1 MVQAQQTTV
10 HGTINRFLFQSKD
23 NGFAVVVLHPLQQNQ
38 DIIAKGY
45 LPGLQAGQEV
55 SLVGNWIFH
64 PKFGKQFEVQS
75 YQISLPTSIHGLK
88 KYLGSGLIKGIGPV
102 YAEKMVNHFG
112 AEILNII
119 NDQPERLH
127 EVAGIGAKKI
137 ALIIASWQQQREIS
151 NIMVFLQDKDISNA
165 YAVKIYKK
173 YGQSAIAVLQEN
185 PYRLADE
192 IWGIGFKVA
201 DQIAKKIGI
210 AHDSLKRI
218 KSGINFAINSAVGQ
232 GHLYVELEHL
242 KTQIY
247 EILELNPAEHSAHLK
262 QAFHEL
268 HAQET
273 IKLIKHEHKHYVT
286 LSQFLFTE
294 KAIAKKINLLLTT
307 PLVHNFDL
315 NQIYQNLRLNTGA
328 VQLNDD
334 QQLAIINSLK
344 HKINIVTGGPGTGK
358 TTLIRALLAILD
370 QHNIQYKLA
379 APTGRAAKRIQENTG
394 KFAATIHR
402 LLEFDVSSMK
412 FVHNEQNTLQTSFL
426 ILDEA
431 SMIDTF
437 LMHAILKALPTHIHL
452 ILIGDIDQLPS
463 VGAGNILS
471 DLINSKHVP
480 YTKLTEIF
488 RQAQDSLIITNAHR
502 VNSGE
507 FPTSQTSELATKL
520 KDFIF
525 IKSDDPTELPA
536 LLENVIKKTLPRYQ
550 IYPNQMAILSPMH
563 RGTAGTQKINY
574 DVQKLLNPQ
583 NNDKIVNH
591 NGYGY
596 KINDRIM
603 QLKNNYD
610 KHVFNGDI
618 GDITDINLSD
628 QQLTCNF
635 DGRVVDY
642 EFSELDELT
651 LAYAISIHKS
661 QGSEYA
667 AVIIPIFTQHFTL
680 LQRNLLYTAIT
691 RAKKLCIL
699 IGQTRAIAM
708 AVKNNQ
714 TIERKTFLKQLLLG
728 DLDVI

>member
-1 MVQAQQTTV
+1 MVHTQQTIN
-10 HGTINRFLFQSKD
+10 GTINRFLFQSKE
-23 NGFAVVVLHPLQQNQ
+23 NGFAVVVITQLPQNQ
-38 DIIAKGY
+38 DILAKGY

-55 SLVGNWIFH
+55 SIVGNWIFH

-75 YQISLPTSIHGLK
+75 YQITLPTSVNGLK

-112 AEILNII
+112 SEILNII
-119 NDQPERLH
+119 NDTPEKLH
-127 EVAGIGAKKI
+127 EVPGIGAKKV

-165 YAVKIYKK
+165 YAIKIYKK
-173 YGQSAIAVLQEN
+173 YGQSSIAVLQEN

-201 DQIAKKIGI
+201 DQIAKKIGMP
-210 AHDSLKRI
+210 HDSLKRI
-218 KSGINFAINSAVGQ
+218 KSGIHFAINSIVGQ
-232 GHLYVELEHL
+232 GHLYAELEDL
-242 KTQIY
+242 KKQTY
-247 EILELNPAEHSAHLK
+247 EILELSPSLHAAVIK

-273 IKLIKHEHKHYVT
+273 IKLIKYQEKHYVT

-294 KAIAKKINLLLTT
+294 KNIAKKINLLLST
-307 PLVHNFDL
+307 PVLHNFNLD
-315 NQIYQNLRLNTGA
+315 QIYKQLRLNTGKI
-328 VQLNDD
+328 QLNDD

-358 TTLIRALLAILD
+358 TTLIRALLEILD
-370 QHNIQYKLA
+370 AHNIQYKLA

-402 LLEFDVSSMK
+402 LLEFDVSTMK
-412 FVHNEQNTLQTSFL
+412 FVHNEQNTLQTHFL

-431 SMIDTF
+431 SMIDSF
-437 LMHAILKALPTHIHL
+437 LMNAILKALPTHIHL

-463 VGAGNILS
+463 VGPGNILS
-471 DLINSKHVP
+471 DLINSTHVP

-502 VNSGE
+502 VNHGE
-507 FPTSQTSELATKL
+507 FPTTQNSEQTTKL

-525 IKSDDPTELPA
+525 IKCDEPINLPEI
-536 LLENVIKKTLPRYQ
+536 LGDIIKKTLPKYQ
-550 IYPNQMAILSPMH
+550 IYPNQMAILAPMH

-583 NNDKIVNH
+583 NNEKIINH

-596 KINDRIM
+596 KINDRVM

-618 GDITDINLSD
+618 GQITDINLND
-628 QQLTCNF
+628 KQLTCDF
-635 DGRVVDY
+635 DGRIVEY
-642 EFSELDELT
+642 EISELDELT

-708 AVKNNQ
+708 AIKNNK